1 MNILL
6 TYIYNHIYQ
15 STTASTIIL
24 TQMILLNNYLPY
36 LNLCLLAIM
45 IPDIQI
51 VLWWYCTFGGY
62 TAAVGQAV
70 AVGC

>member
-6 TYIYNHIYQ
+6 TYISNHIYQ

-24 TQMILLNNYLPY
+24 TQMILLNNNPPY

-51 VLWWYCTFGGY
+51 ILW
-62 TAAVGQAV
+62 
-70 AVGC
+70 